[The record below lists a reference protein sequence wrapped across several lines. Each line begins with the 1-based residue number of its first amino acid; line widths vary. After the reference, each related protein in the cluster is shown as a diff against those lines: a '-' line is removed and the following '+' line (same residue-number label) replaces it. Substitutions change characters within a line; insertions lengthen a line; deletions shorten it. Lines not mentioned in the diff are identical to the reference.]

1 VGRAR
6 NTRGA
11 TEGRWTFNLA
21 PRSCCSGFSS
31 SRSTFDLPGNLKRAE
46 ELDQL
51 LAQPGVWDDPR
62 RAGALAREASENRE
76 LIKTWEQLEKRAR
89 DLIELDQ
96 LASGDPELARQV
108 AEEEA
113 KLAAEL
119 RSRELDLLFT
129 DPYANH
135 NAVLTISV
143 GQGGV
148 EAQDWVEMLMRMYMK
163 WAERHRFEVE
173 VIDQSPGEEAGLK
186 SVTFIVRGPR
196 AYGLLRSEHG
206 VHRLVRISPFDQNHR
221 RHTSF
226 ALVEVMPELE
236 STDEDAV
243 VISPQDLRIDTYRST
258 GAGGQHVNKTDSA
271 VRITHLPTGIVVTCQ
286 NERSQMK
293 NRETAMKVLKARLF
307 QRQQQEAAATLD
319 QIRGQVMPA
328 EFGSQIRNYVLQPYT
343 LVKDVRTGLEVGNA
357 QAVLDGDI
365 DPFIE
370 AWLRWRLSQG
380 RNGSAS

>member
-1 VGRAR
+1 MV
-6 NTRGA
+6 
-11 TEGRWTFNLA
+11 
-21 PRSCCSGFSS
+21 
-31 SRSTFDLPGNLKRAE
+31 
-46 ELDQL
+46 
-51 LAQPGVWDDPR
+51 QPGVWDDPA
-62 RAGALAREASENRE
+62 RAGQMAREAAE
-76 LIKTWEQLEKRAR
+76 LRQLIATWDRLERRAR

-96 LASGDPELARQV
+96 LADGDPELEKQL
-108 AEEEA
+108 AEERAAIA
-113 KLAAEL
+113 KEL

-135 NAVLTISV
+135 NAVITISV

-148 EAQDWVEMLMRMYMK
+148 EAQDWVEMLMRMYLK
-163 WAERHRFEVE
+163 WAERKHFEAE
-173 VIDQSPGEEAGLK
+173 ILDTSPGEEAGLK
-186 SVTFIVRGPR
+186 SATFIVRGPR

-236 STDEDAV
+236 SSDEAAV
-243 VISPQDLRIDTYRST
+243 VINPQELRIDTYRST

-271 VRITHLPTGIVVTCQ
+271 IRITHLPTGIVVTCQ

-293 NRETAMKVLKARLF
+293 NREMAMKVLKSRLF
-307 QRQQQEAAATLD
+307 QRQQQEAAAQLD
-319 QIRGQVMPA
+319 QIRGQILPA

-343 LVKDVRTGLEVGNA
+343 LVKDVRTGMEVGNA
-357 QAVLDGDI
+357 QAVLDGDL

-370 AWLRWRLSQG
+370 AWLRWRLSQ
-380 RNGSAS
+380 NPPVASNSKQPR

>member
-1 VGRAR
+1 M
-6 NTRGA
+6 
-11 TEGRWTFNLA
+11 
-21 PRSCCSGFSS
+21 
-31 SRSTFDLPGNLKRAE
+31 
-46 ELDQL
+46 
-51 LAQPGVWDDPR
+51 
-62 RAGALAREASENRE
+62 AREAAEHRQ
-76 LIKTWEQLEKRAR
+76 LIGSWDRLEKRAR

-96 LASGDPELARQV
+96 LADGDPDLETQL
-108 AEEEA
+108 EEE
-113 KLAAEL
+113 KAAIARDL

-135 NAVLTISV
+135 NAVVTLSV

-148 EAQDWVEMLMRMYMK
+148 EAQDWVEMLMRMYLK
-163 WAERHRFEVE
+163 WAERKGFETDIIE
-173 VIDQSPGEEAGLK
+173 TSPGEEAGLK
-186 SVTFIVRGPR
+186 SATFIVRGPR

-236 STDEDAV
+236 GSDESAV
-243 VISPQDLRIDTYRST
+243 VINPQDLRIDTYRST

-271 VRITHLPTGIVVTCQ
+271 IRITHLPTGIVVTCQ

-307 QRQQQEAAATLD
+307 QRQQQEAAEQRD

-357 QAVLDGDI
+357 QSVLDGDI

-370 AWLRWRLSQG
+370 AWLRWRLGHQ
-380 RNGSAS
+380 NGAS

>member
-1 VGRAR
+1 M
-6 NTRGA
+6 
-11 TEGRWTFNLA
+11 
-21 PRSCCSGFSS
+21 
-31 SRSTFDLPGNLKRAE
+31 
-46 ELDQL
+46 
-51 LAQPGVWDDPR
+51 
-62 RAGALAREASENRE
+62 AREAAEYRD
-76 LIKTWEQLEKRAR
+76 LIATWDRLERRAR
-89 DLIELDQ
+89 DLVELDV
-96 LASGDPELARQV
+96 LAAGDPDLERQV
-108 AEEEA
+108 AEARASIER
-113 KLAAEL
+113 EL
-119 RSRELDLLFT
+119 RAHELDLLFT

-135 NAVLTISV
+135 NAVVTISV
-143 GQGGV
+143 GQGGI
-148 EAQDWVEMLMRMYMK
+148 EAQDWVEMLMRMYLK
-163 WAERHRFEVE
+163 WAERRHFETE
-173 VIDQSPGEEAGLK
+173 IIDESRGEEAGLK
-186 SVTFIVRGPR
+186 SATFIVRGPR

-236 STDEDAV
+236 DADANAV
-243 VISPQDLRIDTYRST
+243 VINAADIRIDTYRST

-293 NRETAMKVLKARLF
+293 NREMAMKVLKARLF
-307 QRQQQEAAATLD
+307 QRQQQEAAEHLD

-357 QAVLDGDI
+357 QAVLDGEI

-370 AWLRWRLSQG
+370 SWLRWRLDKNG
-380 RNGSAS
+380 RVAQAS

>member
-1 VGRAR
+1 M
-6 NTRGA
+6 
-11 TEGRWTFNLA
+11 
-21 PRSCCSGFSS
+21 
-31 SRSTFDLPGNLKRAE
+31 
-46 ELDQL
+46 
-51 LAQPGVWDDPR
+51 
-62 RAGALAREASENRE
+62 AREASEHRE
-76 LIKTWEQLEKRAR
+76 LIATWERLERRAR
-89 DLIELDQ
+89 DLVEPDQ
-96 LASGDPELARQV
+96 LGEDDPDLERQV
-108 AEEEA
+108 EQER
-113 KLAAEL
+113 AALGREV
-119 RSRELDLLFT
+119 RAHELDLLFT

-143 GQGGV
+143 GQGGI
-148 EAQDWVEMLMRMYMK
+148 EAQDWVEMLMRMYLK
-163 WAERHRFEVE
+163 WAERRRFETE
-173 VIDQSPGEEAGLK
+173 TIDESRGEEAGLK
-186 SVTFIVRGPR
+186 SATFIVRGPR

-236 STDEDAV
+236 SADEDAV
-243 VISPQDLRIDTYRST
+243 VINPQDIRIDTYRST

-293 NRETAMKVLKARLF
+293 NREMAMKVLKARLF
-307 QRQQQEAAATLD
+307 QRQQQEAAEHLE
-319 QIRGQVMPA
+319 QIRGQVLPA

-357 QAVLDGDI
+357 QAVLDGEI
-365 DPFIE
+365 DPFVE

-380 RNGSAS
+380 GAASAAQTRSNTG

>member
-1 VGRAR
+1 M
-6 NTRGA
+6 
-11 TEGRWTFNLA
+11 
-21 PRSCCSGFSS
+21 
-31 SRSTFDLPGNLKRAE
+31 RAE
-46 ELDQL
+46 ELDRL
-51 LAQPGVWDDPR
+51 LGQPGVWDDPN
-62 RAGALAREASENRE
+62 RARDLAREASEHHE
-76 LIKTWEQLEKRAR
+76 LITTWDKLERRAR
-89 DLIELDQ
+89 DLIELDE
-96 LASGDPELARQV
+96 LAEDDPELQEQV
-108 AEEEA
+108 TKEQQMIAS
-113 KLAAEL
+113 EL
-119 RSRELDLLFT
+119 RRRELDLLFT

-135 NAVLTISV
+135 NAVMTLSV

-148 EAQDWVEMLMRMYMK
+148 EAQDWVQMLMRMYLK
-163 WAERHRFEVE
+163 WAERRGFETE
-173 VIDQSPGEEAGLK
+173 TLDTSPGEEAGLK
-186 SVTFIVRGPR
+186 SATFILRGPR

-236 STDEDAV
+236 TTDENAV
-243 VISPQDLRIDTYRST
+243 VINSQDIRVDTYRST

-293 NRETAMKVLKARLF
+293 NREMAMKVLKARLF
-307 QRQQQEAAATLD
+307 QRQQQEAAEHLD
-319 QIRGQVMPA
+319 TIRGQVMPA

-343 LVKDVRTGLEVGNA
+343 LVKDVRTGEEVGNA

-370 AWLRWRLSQG
+370 AWLRWRLS
-380 RNGSAS
+380 RNGAHD

>member
-1 VGRAR
+1 
-6 NTRGA
+6 
-11 TEGRWTFNLA
+11 
-21 PRSCCSGFSS
+21 
-31 SRSTFDLPGNLKRAE
+31 
-46 ELDQL
+46 
-51 LAQPGVWDDPR
+51 VWDDPA
-62 RAGALAREASENRE
+62 RAGQMAREAAEHRQ
-76 LIKTWEQLEKRAR
+76 LIASWDRLEKRAR

-96 LASGDPELARQV
+96 LADGDPELEKQL
-108 AEEEA
+108 AEERSA
-113 KLAAEL
+113 IATDL

-135 NAVLTISV
+135 NAVVTLSV

-148 EAQDWVEMLMRMYMK
+148 EAQDWVEMLMRMYLK
-163 WAERHRFEVE
+163 WAERKDFETE
-173 VIDQSPGEEAGLK
+173 IIETSPGEEAGLK
-186 SVTFIVRGPR
+186 SATFIVRGPR

-236 STDEDAV
+236 GSDENAV
-243 VISPQDLRIDTYRST
+243 VLNPQDLRIDTYRST

-271 VRITHLPTGIVVTCQ
+271 IRITHLPTGIVVTCQ

-307 QRQQQEAAATLD
+307 QRQQQEAAEQRD

-357 QAVLDGDI
+357 QSVLDGDI

-370 AWLRWRLSQG
+370 AWLRWRLSQ
-380 RNGSAS
+380 NGASKKPSASKSERPR

>member
-1 VGRAR
+1 M
-6 NTRGA
+6 
-11 TEGRWTFNLA
+11 
-21 PRSCCSGFSS
+21 
-31 SRSTFDLPGNLKRAE
+31 
-46 ELDQL
+46 
-51 LAQPGVWDDPR
+51 
-62 RAGALAREASENRE
+62 AREAAEHRQ
-76 LIKTWEQLEKRAR
+76 LIASWDRLEKRAR

-96 LASGDPELARQV
+96 LADGDPELEKQLS
-108 AEEEA
+108 EERAAIA
-113 KLAAEL
+113 KEL

-135 NAVLTISV
+135 NAVITISV

-148 EAQDWVEMLMRMYMK
+148 EAQDWVEMLMRMYLK
-163 WAERHRFEVE
+163 WAERKGFETE
-173 VIDQSPGEEAGLK
+173 IIETSPGEEAGLK
-186 SVTFIVRGPR
+186 SATFIVRGPR

-236 STDEDAV
+236 SSDENAV
-243 VISPQDLRIDTYRST
+243 VINPSELRIDTYRST

-271 VRITHLPTGIVVTCQ
+271 IRITHLPTGIVVTCQ

-293 NRETAMKVLKARLF
+293 NRETAMKVLRARLF
-307 QRQQQEAAATLD
+307 QRQQQEAAEQRD

-343 LVKDVRTGLEVGNA
+343 LVKDVRTGLEVGNT
-357 QAVLDGDI
+357 QAVLDGEI

-370 AWLRWRLSQG
+370 SYLRWRLSQDG
-380 RNGSAS
+380 VPDKRSASNSKQPR

>member
-1 VGRAR
+1 LI
-6 NTRGA
+6 A
-11 TEGRWTFNLA
+11 T
-21 PRSCCSGFSS
+21 
-31 SRSTFDLPGNLKRAE
+31 
-46 ELDQL
+46 
-51 LAQPGVWDDPR
+51 WDR
-62 RAGALAREASENRE
+62 
-76 LIKTWEQLEKRAR
+76 LERRAR

-96 LASGDPELARQV
+96 LASGDPELQKQV
-108 AEEEA
+108 AEE
-113 KLAAEL
+113 KAAVEKEL

-135 NAVLTISV
+135 NAVITISV
-143 GQGGV
+143 GQGGI
-148 EAQDWVEMLMRMYMK
+148 EAQDWVEMLMRMYLK
-163 WAERHRFEVE
+163 WSERRKFEVE
-173 VIDQSPGEEAGLK
+173 ILETSPGEEAGLK
-186 SVTFIVRGPR
+186 SATFIIRGPR

-236 STDEDAV
+236 RGDEDAV
-243 VISPQDLRIDTYRST
+243 VINPQDLRIDTYRST

-271 VRITHLPTGIVVTCQ
+271 IRITHLPTGIVVTCQ
-286 NERSQMK
+286 NERSQLK
-293 NRETAMKVLKARLF
+293 NREMAMKVLKARLF
-307 QRQQQEAAATLD
+307 QRQQQEAAEQMD

-357 QAVLDGDI
+357 QAVLDGEL

-370 AWLRWRLSQG
+370 SYLRWRLSKTG
-380 RNGSAS
+380 AAV

>member
-1 VGRAR
+1 M
-6 NTRGA
+6 
-11 TEGRWTFNLA
+11 
-21 PRSCCSGFSS
+21 
-31 SRSTFDLPGNLKRAE
+31 
-46 ELDQL
+46 
-51 LAQPGVWDDPR
+51 
-62 RAGALAREASENRE
+62 AREAADHRQ
-76 LIKTWEQLEKRAR
+76 LIGSWDRLERRAR
-89 DLIELDQ
+89 DLIELEQ
-96 LASGDPELARQV
+96 LAEGDEELQTQV
-108 AEEEA
+108 EEERSTVSR
-113 KLAAEL
+113 EV

-129 DPYANH
+129 DPFASH
-135 NAVLTISV
+135 NAVISLSV

-148 EAQDWVEMLMRMYMK
+148 EAQDWVDMLMRMYLK
-163 WAERHRFEVE
+163 WAERKRFETE
-173 VIDQSPGEEAGLK
+173 ILETSPGEEAGLK
-186 SVTFIVRGPR
+186 SATFIIRGPR

-236 STDEDAV
+236 RSDEDAV
-243 VISPQDLRIDTYRST
+243 VINAPDLRIDTYRST

-293 NRETAMKVLKARLF
+293 NREMAMKVLKARLF
-307 QRQQQEAAATLD
+307 QRQQQEAAAQLD
-319 QIRGQVMPA
+319 QIRGQIMPA

-357 QAVLDGDI
+357 QSVLDGEL

-370 AWLRWRLSQG
+370 SWLRWRLGQ
-380 RNGSAS
+380 NGASAA

>member
-1 VGRAR
+1 M
-6 NTRGA
+6 
-11 TEGRWTFNLA
+11 
-21 PRSCCSGFSS
+21 
-31 SRSTFDLPGNLKRAE
+31 
-46 ELDQL
+46 
-51 LAQPGVWDDPR
+51 
-62 RAGALAREASENRE
+62 
-76 LIKTWEQLEKRAR
+76 LERRAR

-96 LASGDPELARQV
+96 LASGDPELAKQV
-108 AEEEA
+108 EEEEA
-113 KLAAEL
+113 SIAAEL

-129 DPYANH
+129 DTYANH
-135 NAVLTISV
+135 NAVITISV

-173 VIDQSPGEEAGLK
+173 VIDTSPGEEAGLK
-186 SVTFIVRGPR
+186 SATFIVRGPR

-236 STDEDAV
+236 STDESAV
-243 VISPQDLRIDTYRST
+243 VINPQDLRIDTYRST

-271 VRITHLPTGIVVTCQ
+271 IRITHLPTGIVVTCQ

-293 NRETAMKVLKARLF
+293 NREMAMKVLKARLF
-307 QRQQQEAAATLD
+307 QRQQQEAAEQLD
-319 QIRGQVMPA
+319 QIRGQIMPA

-370 AWLRWRLSQG
+370 SWLRWRLSQAKNGG
-380 RNGSAS
+380 RS

>member
-1 VGRAR
+1 MV
-6 NTRGA
+6 
-11 TEGRWTFNLA
+11 
-21 PRSCCSGFSS
+21 
-31 SRSTFDLPGNLKRAE
+31 
-46 ELDQL
+46 
-51 LAQPGVWDDPR
+51 QPGVWDDPA
-62 RAGALAREASENRE
+62 RAGQMAREAAE
-76 LIKTWEQLEKRAR
+76 LRQLIATWDRLEKRAR

-96 LASGDPELARQV
+96 LADGDPELEKQL
-108 AEEEA
+108 AEERAAIA
-113 KLAAEL
+113 KEL

-135 NAVLTISV
+135 NAVITISV

-148 EAQDWVEMLMRMYMK
+148 EAQDWVEMLMRMYLK
-163 WAERHRFEVE
+163 WAERKHFEAE
-173 VIDQSPGEEAGLK
+173 ILDTSPGEEAGLK
-186 SVTFIVRGPR
+186 SATFIVRGPR

-236 STDEDAV
+236 SSDEAAV
-243 VISPQDLRIDTYRST
+243 VINPQELRIDTYRST

-271 VRITHLPTGIVVTCQ
+271 IRITHLPTGIVVTCQ

-293 NRETAMKVLKARLF
+293 NREMAMKVLKSRLF
-307 QRQQQEAAATLD
+307 QRQQQEAAAQLD
-319 QIRGQVMPA
+319 QIRGQILPA

-343 LVKDVRTGLEVGNA
+343 LVKDVRTGMEVGNA
-357 QAVLDGDI
+357 QAVLDGDL

-370 AWLRWRLSQG
+370 SWLRWRLSQ
-380 RNGSAS
+380 NPPVASNSKQPR